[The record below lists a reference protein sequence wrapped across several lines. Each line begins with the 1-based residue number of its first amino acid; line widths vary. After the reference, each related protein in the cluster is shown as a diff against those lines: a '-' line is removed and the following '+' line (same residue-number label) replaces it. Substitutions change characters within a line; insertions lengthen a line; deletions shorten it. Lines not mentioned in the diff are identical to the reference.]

1 MAALRVVIAEDA
13 VIMREGLTSLLEDR
27 GYEVVAAVGDGD
39 ALLDAVGAHRPD
51 VAVVDIRM
59 PPTHVDEG
67 LRAARAIRA
76 ELPET
81 GVLMLSSYVDERY
94 VVPLLEDGTSGVG
107 YLLKDRVG
115 DAAAFADAVRRVAA
129 GGTALDPEVVSML
142 LSPREPDG
150 PLTRLT
156 PKESEVL
163 GHMAEGLSNGAISS
177 RLQITERGVERHVT
191 AIFEKLDLSADG
203 VRHRRVLAVLRFLQ
217 DA

>member
-1 MAALRVVIAEDA
+1 VRVVVADDTLLL
-13 VIMREGLTSLLEDR
+13 REGIVRVLCAA
-27 GYEVVAAVGDGD
+27 GFEVAGQAGD
-39 ALLDAVGAHRPD
+39 AEELMALVREQRPE

-67 LRAARAIRA
+67 LQAARAIRA
-76 ELPET
+76 ELPGT

-142 LSPREPDG
+142 LAPREPDG

-163 GHMAEGLSNGAISS
+163 GHMAEGLSNGAIAG

-191 AIFEKLDLSADG
+191 AIFEKLDLPADG